1 MKLIDFEKQIS
12 QGKIS
17 YPAYIFSGPE
27 DFLKLRTF
35 EKLIKKFVPDKDRSD
50 NIVKIDCNAREAE
63 NADQLIYSF
72 AFNSSPRFFLFNDFQ
87 NLKKRKPLLER
98 IFENGI
104 PNDTFLIFN
113 TSNKKVA
120 QEIKTRLKQQNEQID
135 FWRPFENQLPLW
147 VKKEANELGG
157 KIQPEAIDLLIELA
171 GSELSILF
179 QELKK
184 LVIAS
189 GNTPITRE
197 KIKESVRYLRNDSVF
212 DFLQHFGNRR
222 LKSCLRILE
231 SLCLSGEPPQKI
243 WFLLVRQLRDFRLFH
258 ELTIDRPDIFNEIKS
273 HLQEY
278 RQIHDKT
285 DFKSNQKKKS
295 IVSEI
300 QKISGS
306 LPPSLLASTGY
317 SNPVNIKQLY
327 MALNFDY
334 TELVKAWPRLID
346 MDLHLKS
353 GAPDAKNA
361 LQTFVTRML
370 RSQTN

>member
-27 DFLKLRTF
+27 NFLKLRTF
-35 EKLIKKFVPDKDRSD
+35 EKLVKKFVPDKDRSD
-50 NIVKIDCNAREAE
+50 NIFKIDCNAKEAE
-63 NADQLIYSF
+63 NADNLIYSF

-87 NLKKRKPLLER
+87 SLKKRKPLLEK

-104 PNDTFLIFN
+104 PEDTFLIFN
-113 TSNKKVA
+113 TNNKRVA
-120 QEIKTRLKQQNEQID
+120 QEIATKLKQQNERIE

-157 KIQPEAIDLLIELA
+157 KIKPEAIDLLIELT

-189 GNTPITRE
+189 GNSSITIE
-197 KIKESVRYLRNDSVF
+197 KIKESVRYLRKDSVF
-212 DFLQHFGNRR
+212 DFIEQFGNRR
-222 LKSCLRILE
+222 LKNCLRTLE
-231 SLCLSGEPPQKI
+231 SLCMSGEAPQKI
-243 WFLLVRQLRDFRLFH
+243 WFMLVKQLRDFRLFH
-258 ELTIDRPDIFNEIKS
+258 ELTIDRPDIFNEIKRL
-273 HLQEY
+273 LQEY
-278 RQIHDKT
+278 RQIYART
-285 DFKSNQKKKS
+285 DFKSNQKKKN

-300 QKISGS
+300 QRATQT
-306 LPPSLLASTGY
+306 LPPSLLTKTGY
-317 SNPVNIKQLY
+317 SNPMKIKQLY
-327 MALNFDY
+327 MALNFEY
-334 TELVKAWPRLID
+334 SELVKTWPRLIE

-361 LQTFVTRML
+361 LQTFVTRTL
-370 RSQTN
+370 KNPIS

>member
-1 MKLIDFEKQIS
+1 MKLTDFEKLIS
-12 QGKIS
+12 QGKLA

-35 EKLIKKFVPDKDRSD
+35 EKIIKKFIPDKDRSD
-50 NIVKIDCNAREAE
+50 NIFKIDCNTKEAE
-63 NADQLIYSF
+63 NSDELIYSF

-98 IFENGI
+98 IYDNGI
-104 PNDTFLIFN
+104 PADTFLIFN
-113 TSNKKVA
+113 TNNKKVA
-120 QEIKTRLKQQNEQID
+120 QEISTKLKQQNEQVE

-157 KIQPEAIDLLIELA
+157 KIQPDAIELLLDLT

-189 GNTPITRE
+189 GNAPITKD
-197 KIKESVRYLRNDSVF
+197 KIKESVRYLRKDSVF
-212 DFLQHFGNRR
+212 DFLEQFGNRR
-222 LKSCLRILE
+222 LKSCLRTLE

-243 WFLLVRQLRDFRLFH
+243 WFMLVRQLRDFRLFH
-258 ELTIDRPDIFNEIKS
+258 ELTIDRPDIFAEIKR
-273 HLQEY
+273 HLQDY
-278 RQIHDKT
+278 RQIYGKT

-295 IVSEI
+295 IITEI
-300 QKISGS
+300 QKSIRS
-306 LPPSLLASTGY
+306 LPPSLLSTTGY
-317 SNPVNIKQLY
+317 SNPMKIKQLY
-327 MALNFDY
+327 MALNFEY
-334 TELVKAWPRLID
+334 TELVKTWPKLIQ

-353 GAPDAKNA
+353 GTPDAKNA
-361 LQTFVTRML
+361 LQTFVTRTL
-370 RSQTN
+370 RSQTS